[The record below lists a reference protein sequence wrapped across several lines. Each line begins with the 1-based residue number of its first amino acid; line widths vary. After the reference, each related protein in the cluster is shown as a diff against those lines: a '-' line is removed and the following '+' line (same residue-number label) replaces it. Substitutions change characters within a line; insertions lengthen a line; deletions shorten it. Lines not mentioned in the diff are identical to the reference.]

1 MNKISLL
8 FVTFIGLVSVGL
20 TKNSTNFDERNA
32 KSRKQIS
39 FDDEKMKMIKPSAL
53 EFKYKKNVRNFTFY
67 FLTVFLLSLYK
78 FSTFDFRLSF

>member
-20 TKNSTNFDERNA
+20 PKNSTNFDERNA
-32 KSRKQIS
+32 KIRKQIS
-39 FDDEKMKMIKPSAL
+39 FDDEKMEMIKPSAL
-53 EFKYKKNVRNFTFY
+53 EFKYKKLLRILS

>member
-20 TKNSTNFDERNA
+20 SKNSTNFDERNA
-32 KSRKQIS
+32 KIRKQIS
-39 FDDEKMKMIKPSAL
+39 FDDEKMEMIKPSAL
-53 EFKYKKNVRNFTFY
+53 EFKYKKLLRILS

>member
-53 EFKYKKNVRNFTFY
+53 EFKYKKTVRNFTFY

>member
-20 TKNSTNFDERNA
+20 PKNSTNFDERNA

-39 FDDEKMKMIKPSAL
+39 FDDEKMKMIKPSA
-53 EFKYKKNVRNFTFY
+53 
-67 FLTVFLLSLYK
+67 
-78 FSTFDFRLSF
+78 